1 MMEPK
6 FWCGVFFHAK
16 KKQAVVA
23 SRKTSEPKK
32 MVPLES
38 TEHVTVWRL
47 NSGEASCARCKSEN
61 SRRKEC
67 VEQRRW

>member
-38 TEHVTVWRL
+38 LEHVEQ
-47 NSGEASCARCKSEN
+47 G
-61 SRRKEC
+61 RR
-67 VEQRRW
+67 